1 MRQRL
6 DDAQAY
12 GLEVFS
18 KLAKVSAKPAAATGT
33 YTMVDDHPPVLI
45 LTPTATMVVLLP
57 PEKPHRMYYVW
68 NKSAGAFDL
77 TVKEDSG
84 VTTVLTVSQNEAA
97 ILYCDGAGVWH
108 RALLNAAAT

>member
-18 KLAKVSAKPAAATGT
+18 KLAKVSAKPAQATGT
-33 YTMVDDHPPVLI
+33 YTMTDEHPPVLL
-45 LTPTATMVVLLP
+45 LTNTAAMTVLLP
-57 PEKPHRMYYVW
+57 PEKAHRMYYIW

-77 TVKEDSG
+77 SVKEDSG
-84 VTTVLTVSQNEAA
+84 TTTILTISQNEAG
-97 ILYCDGAGVWH
+97 ILYCDGALVWH
-108 RALLNAAAT
+108 RMLMNAAAT